1 MSFFKAVGAPSNTLS
16 SVLRFT
22 DCDKQAV
29 GEDEEFEDLFWPSED
44 DVGGP
49 VAEDPSCSGAE
60 AGGYPYQPLLAENH
74 IRLLLI
80 ESLDISEPSSTQ
92 DSACLCHTAPY
103 RVRSRKLEYSAVQS
117 SVLRMGCPSGE
128 G

>member
-1 MSFFKAVGAPSNTLS
+1 MSFFKA
-16 SVLRFT
+16 
-22 DCDKQAV
+22 AV

-80 ESLDISEPSSTQ
+80 ESLDISVPSSTQ
-92 DSACLCHTAPY
+92 DSQPVCATLHHIEFDPESLSTQPY
-103 RVRSRKLEYSAVQS
+103 RALSYEWGAPPEKDEDSPLKGQVHW
-117 SVLRMGCPSGE
+117 
-128 G
+128 